1 MRHPILVALALLA
14 AGSAGAA
21 EKPSPA
27 KPAKPATAASTTAD
41 GRDPAALTAALTAL
55 GAKVEFAKSPPA
67 GKVQADVQTP
77 GGGFGLQFVDCDA
90 KGKACRAVVFTT
102 AFDRKG
108 ATLTQVNGFNRMAVV
123 CRGFLGEDNR
133 PNVAYAALL
142 LPKMSAE
149 DLKQHVG
156 VWQGCLADFAT
167 FTADPTAYLLASD
180 R

>member
-14 AGSAGAA
+14 AGSAVAA
-21 EKPSPA
+21 E
-27 KPAKPATAASTTAD
+27 KPAKPAAAAPTTAD
-41 GRDPAALTAALTAL
+41 GRDPAALAAALTGL

-133 PNVAYAALL
+133 PNLAYATLL
-142 LPKMSAE
+142 LPRMSAD

-156 VWQGCLADFAT
+156 VWQGCLSDFAA
-167 FTADPTAYLLASD
+167 FTADPTAYLLQSE